1 MLEIALPPLTSKLT
15 IYTSALELD
24 AELLELVDDSLLED
38 TDEELVTS
46 ELGVELLELV
56 DDSLLDVMEEEVV
69 ISELDVELLELVD
82 DSLLEVMDEKLVIS
96 ELGVELFELVDDSLL
111 EKAEE
116 ELITSELELV
126 VLIEGSSI
134 VDVDILED
142 CEELLEI
149 SSEIDE
155 SLIELPL
162 FEQLDKTVS
171 NRIKLR
177 RSFDFMI

>member
-1 MLEIALPPLTSKLT
+1 MNVPEVTVMLEIALPPLTSKLT

-46 ELGVELLELV
+46 EL
-56 DDSLLDVMEEEVV
+56 DA
-69 ISELDVELLELVD
+69 ELLELVD
-82 DSLLEVMDEKLVIS
+82 DSLLEKT
-96 ELGVELFELVDDSLL
+96 
-111 EKAEE
+111 EE
-116 ELITSELELV
+116 ELVTSGLELV

-142 CEELLEI
+142 CEVLLEI
-149 SSEIDE
+149 SSEIDG

-162 FEQLDKTVS
+162 FEQLDKTVR

-177 RSFDFMI
+177 KGFDFMI

>member
-1 MLEIALPPLTSKLT
+1 MNVPEVTVMLEIALPPLTSKLT

-24 AELLELVDDSLLED
+24 AELLELVDDSLLEKPE
-38 TDEELVTS
+38 EELV
-46 ELGVELLELV
+46 
-56 DDSLLDVMEEEVV
+56 
-69 ISELDVELLELVD
+69 
-82 DSLLEVMDEKLVIS
+82 
-96 ELGVELFELVDDSLL
+96 
-111 EKAEE
+111 
-116 ELITSELELV
+116 TSELELV